1 MLGVDL
7 LAPHGPKYVGLD
19 RALGRRIEAVGRR
32 GKFLLVPLSGGLEL
46 VAHLGMTGVLAQ
58 EAPRGAAASHLRV
71 RVALSGA
78 APATLYFVDPRRFGR
93 FLVVDA
99 GDYSQLPTLA
109 ALGPEPLDAGF
120 TVAAFAAALARSRVA
135 VKTYLLSQRP
145 VAGVGNIYADEALWR
160 RLTGYVSLRTV
171 AAAPA
176 DRPEPSAT
184 VRQLRM
190 TLRKTSTYLPDE
202 ALAARAGMSEAQLAD
217 YYAGLLHLDDPDPVV
232 GFHALRDRQEALL
245 ARLRAARTV
254 RIEGDGTDLTLSTA
268 GRGWVNSYGRRNVP
282 SGEMYTSPVETS
294 AHGVIRFDVPSYNF
308 PERVAGVTLEFDRGR
323 LERATAVEGE
333 ATLTRRLAVD
343 AGARVVGELGIGGN
357 ERMTRFLGATLFDE
371 KTAGTVHL
379 ALGKSYPQTGGLND
393 SALHW
398 DLIKDLRGGGRI
410 SLDGE
415 IFAENGVFVGA

>member
-1 MLGVDL
+1 MTPERRAAFANLVAGFCQEAAAGDL
-7 LAPHGPKYVGLD
+7 VLVEVVA
-19 RALGRRIEAVGRR
+19 ATAAVGRSVAEALGAR
-32 GKFLLVPLSGGLEL
+32 GAEALLVDLDD
-46 VAHLGMTGVLAQ
+46 
-58 EAPRGAAASHLRV
+58 PRGAA
-71 RVALSGA
+71 
-78 APATLYFVDPRRFGR
+78 
-93 FLVVDA
+93 
-99 GDYSQLPTLA
+99 
-109 ALGPEPLDAGF
+109 
-120 TVAAFAAALARSRVA
+120 
-135 VKTYLLSQRP
+135 
-145 VAGVGNIYADEALWR
+145 ADEALWR

-294 AHGVIRFDVPSYNF
+294 AHGIIRFDVPSYNF